1 MNIKLILTA
10 VLIFTAS
17 LVNAQAVQYTTTADG
32 KLKFKET
39 GLKIVSI
46 PSNTIDTS
54 NTSNTSNTIL
64 FNAHKKYQKME
75 GFGFALTGGSANLI
89 DQLTVAKKNQLLN
102 EIFGSGKNN
111 LGVSYIRVSIGA
123 SDLDAHVFSYDDLP
137 AGQTDS
143 LLKHFNLSEDTLH
156 LIPILKKAIAIN
168 PRLKIIASPWSPP
181 IWMKTNGASMGG
193 HLLEKYYASY
203 ANYFL
208 KYIQSMKQ
216 KGINI
221 NAITLQNE
229 PEHGGNNPSLLM
241 DANEQANFLAKYV
254 GPQLKAAHLNTE
266 VILFDHNADHPN
278 YPIAVL
284 NNAAAK
290 QYAAGSAFH
299 LYLGNEA
306 ALSQVHNAHPDKK
319 LMFTEQW
326 TGAKGEFGGDLM
338 WHLEHIVLGT
348 INNWSAAVIEW
359 NLAADAKF
367 NPHTPGGCTE
377 CKGAFTIQGDSV
389 SRNVSYYIIGQASK
403 YIPVGAIRVAV
414 QSNNNAVKSTGFVL
428 PNGKKAGIFVNTG
441 GDTKLK
447 LTDDK
452 KQINFDMPAQ
462 SASTIVW

>member
-1 MNIKLILTA
+1 MNIKLTLTA
-10 VLIFTAS
+10 FLAITIS
-17 LVNAQAVQYTTTADG
+17 IVNAQAVQYTTTADG

-39 GLKIVSI
+39 NLKTVAIS
-46 PSNTIDTS
+46 SNTIDTS
-54 NTSNTSNTIL
+54 NTIL
-64 FNAHKKYQKME
+64 FNANKKYQTME

-89 DQLTVAKKNQLLN
+89 DQLTVTKKNQLLN

-143 LLKHFNLSEDTLH
+143 LLSHFNLSEDTLH

-193 HLLEKYYASY
+193 HLLEKYYATY
-203 ANYFL
+203 ANYFV
-208 KYIQSMKQ
+208 KYIQAMKQ

-241 DANEQANFLAKYV
+241 DATEQATFLAKYV

-290 QYAAGSAFH
+290 QYAAGTAFH

-338 WHLEHIVLGT
+338 WHLEHIVVGT

-403 YIPVGAIRVAV
+403 YIPIGAVRAAV

-447 LTDDK
+447 LTDGK

>member
-1 MNIKLILTA
+1 MNMRITLTSF
-10 VLIFTAS
+10 LFLLAS
-17 LVNAQAVQYTTTADG
+17 LLNAQAVQYTTTADG

-39 GLKIVSI
+39 TLKIASVN
-46 PSNTIDTS
+46 SNTIDTS
-54 NTSNTSNTIL
+54 NTIL
-64 FNAHKKYQKME
+64 FHANKKYQTME
-75 GFGFALTGGSANLI
+75 GFGFALTGGSANLM
-89 DQLTVAKKNQLLN
+89 DQLTASKKNELLK
-102 EIFGSGKNN
+102 EIFGNGKNK
-111 LGVSYIRVSIGA
+111 LAVSYIRVSIGA

-137 AGQTDS
+137 AGQKDS
-143 LLKHFNLSEDTLH
+143 LLNHFNLSEDTLH
-156 LIPILKKAIAIN
+156 IIPILKKAIAIN

-203 ANYFL
+203 ANYL
-208 KYIQSMKQ
+208 VKYIQAMKQ
-216 KGINI
+216 NGISI

-241 DANEQANFLAKYV
+241 DAREQANFLAKYV
-254 GPQLKAAHLNTE
+254 GPQFSAAHLNTE

-278 YPIAVL
+278 YPISIL
-284 NNAAAK
+284 NNAEANK
-290 QYAAGSAFH
+290 FAAGTAFH

-306 ALSQVHNAHPDKK
+306 ALSQVHYAHPDKK

-326 TGAKGEFGGDLM
+326 TGAKGEFGGDLI
-338 WHLEHIVLGT
+338 WHLEHIVVGT

-389 SRNVSYYIIGQASK
+389 SRNVSYFIIGQASK
-403 YIPVGAIRVAV
+403 YIPVGSIHVNV
-414 QSNNNAVKSTGFVL
+414 QSNNNAIKSTGFVL
-428 PNGKKAGIFVNTG
+428 PNGKKAGLFVNTG
-441 GDTKLK
+441 AAIKLK
-447 LTDDK
+447 LTDGK
-452 KQINFDMPAQ
+452 KQINFGMPAQ